1 MAKIIKPLT
10 DSQVKQAKP
19 QDKPYK
25 LADGGRLYLY
35 VSKLGAKSW
44 RMDYI
49 KPINKKRATITLG
62 LYPDVTLSQ
71 ARIQRKVSIRNSKKL
86 ITSKRKYYYLITRL
100 QPLPRTT

>member
-35 VSKLGAKSW
+35 VSKLAPSHGAWIMSG
-44 RMDYI
+44 
-49 KPINKKRATITLG
+49 P
-62 LYPDVTLSQ
+62 
-71 ARIQRKVSIRNSKKL
+71 
-86 ITSKRKYYYLITRL
+86 
-100 QPLPRTT
+100 